1 MIVAVVEEV
10 VVVVVVV
17 RTLDSKY
24 ALQNADVQGG
34 EVNVVLTVVEEIAL
48 VVAGKAV

>member
-1 MIVAVVEEV
+1 MVVAVVEA
-10 VVVVVVV
+10 VVVV

-34 EVNVVLTVVEEIAL
+34 AVNVVMTVVEEIAL
-48 VVAGKAV
+48 AVAGKAV